1 MPICNT
7 RYVGIHVSDQYL
19 GQLSDGLDQM
29 AAEYIAQNFKE
40 TPAQEIEHCVRKY
53 GLART
58 KNVLDR
64 WTLWLWQPDFLY
76 EMPYQPLE
84 PPAVLLG
91 ELQHGYLIRLEED
104 LSNQALEMVKSL
116 EYRMDDE
123 LKEFCRALSG
133 KQPQEIMENAQRL
146 GFYNE
151 LKEYVQDWQGILFK
165 DELESTELE
174 QLDYLGSLLYPLQE
188 IYELIGKKL
197 SFFEVMDNA
206 ISKVL
211 DSVLNEIKVTAIE
224 ENMINGMV
232 VTHDE

>member
-40 TPAQEIEHCVRKY
+40 TPAQEIEHCVQKY

-64 WTLWLWQPDFLY
+64 WT
-76 EMPYQPLE
+76 
-84 PPAVLLG
+84 

-116 EYRMDDE
+116 ECRMDDE
-123 LKEFCRALSG
+123 LKNFCQALSG
-133 KQPQEIMENAQRL
+133 KQPQEIMENAHRL
-146 GFYNE
+146 GVYNG
-151 LKEYVQDWQGILFK
+151 LKEYIQEWQGILFE
-165 DELESTELE
+165 DELESTALE
-174 QLDYLGSLLYPLQE
+174 QLDYLGSLLYPLRE

-211 DSVLNEIKVTAIE
+211 DSVLNEIKVTAIQ
-224 ENMINGMV
+224 ENMTNGMV